1 MTETFLYY
9 VWQNRLFD
17 FLNIQTA
24 NHEPVE
30 ILFPG
35 YLNKDAGPDFKQAV
49 VKIADMKWAGDVEI
63 HIRSSDWYRHK
74 HQEDEKYKSV
84 VLHVVYENDMD
95 VERTQGE
102 YYPTL
107 ELKDY
112 IPPKMLAQ
120 FQNLVDSLDVLP
132 CASYLQQVDGLIIQS
147 QMSSTVMERMLR
159 KQEDVMRVL
168 SQSQYDWNETLYR
181 RLAVSFGFKT
191 NATAFELL
199 SKSLPLKILSK
210 HSDSALQIN
219 ALIFGQAGML
229 DVPHLDVYYDS
240 LKYEYDYLRYK
251 YQLVPIGVHHWNL
264 LRLRPSNFPC
274 VRLAQL
280 ASLLHRF
287 SSDLLSAFVN
297 HSSVDS
303 LSNILSVKA
312 DDYWKNHYHF
322 GKETMLTHSVSLGST
337 AVNLLLINTVIP
349 VLFAF
354 HRFSGN
360 EHNMEKTVQMLDKLS
375 FEDNIYTRIY
385 KGTPFPR
392 KTAFDSQALIELWE
406 HYCKEKRCLEC
417 AVGESIVR
425 EIGAKV

>member
-1 MTETFLYY
+1 MTEAFLHY

-17 FLNIQTA
+17 FLNIQTV
-24 NHEPVE
+24 NHESVE
-30 ILFPG
+30 IIFPG
-35 YLNKDAGPDFKQAV
+35 YHNMDAGPDFKQAV
-49 VKIADMKWAGDVEI
+49 VRIENMKWAGDVEI

-112 IPPKMLAQ
+112 IPQEMLKQ
-120 FQNLVDSLDVLP
+120 YQNLVESLETLP
-132 CASYLQQVDGLIIQS
+132 CENYLPQIEDLILHS
-147 QMSSTVMERMLR
+147 QTSSVVMERMLR
-159 KQEDVMRVL
+159 KQEDVLKVL
-168 SQSQYDWNETLYR
+168 SQCQYDWNETLYR
-181 RLAVSFGFKT
+181 RLAISFGFKT

-210 HSDSALQIN
+210 HSDSAVQIN

-229 DVPHLDVYYDS
+229 DVPHIDAYYDS

-251 YQLVPIGVHHWNL
+251 YQLDPIGVHHWNL
-264 LRLRPSNFPC
+264 LRLRPPNFPC
-274 VRLAQL
+274 VRLAQF

-287 SSDLLSAFVN
+287 SSDLLSQFI
-297 HSSVDS
+297 HQSSVED
-303 LSNILSVKA
+303 LSNILSVDA
-312 DDYWKNHYHF
+312 GDYWKNHYHF
-322 GKETMLTHSVSLGST
+322 GKETMLPHSVSLGST

-349 VLFAF
+349 ILFAF

-360 EHNMEKTVQMLDKLS
+360 EHDLEKTIQLLEKLP
-375 FEDNIYTRIY
+375 FEDNKLTRVY
-385 KGTPFPR
+385 KKTPFSQ

-406 HYCKEKRCLEC
+406 HYCKEKKCLDC
-417 AVGESIVR
+417 GVGESIVGK
-425 EIGAKV
+425 ISAKV